1 MAISL
6 EQIRADFPIL
16 QNGAVYL
23 DSGATSLT
31 PTPVVEAVTK
41 YYTDYNANIH
51 RGLYDWSVEATEG
64 YEGAHKTLAAFVN
77 AEHVEEMIFTAGTTS
92 ALNVIAS
99 MTTANMQPGEEIVT
113 TLLEHHSNFVPWQK
127 AAEAKGLVFKTINVQ
142 EDGCLDLE
150 DAKQKITS
158 KTRVVAFT
166 AVSNALGVLTPIK
179 ELCALAHENGAIAV
193 VDGAQHIPHFKVD
206 VQDMGCDFYAFSGHK
221 MYGPTG
227 TGGFYARREHLLN
240 MEPVVFGGDMISE
253 VTIQAST
260 WNELPWKFEAGTPH
274 IAGGIG
280 LGVAADYMTSVG
292 LETIEQHEQDMTA
305 YALEVFGT
313 LDGVEVY
320 GPTDPLKRIGVV
332 SFGIGGMH
340 PHDVAELLNRKHIAV
355 RAGHHCAMPLMDHLA
370 IPGTTRA
377 SFGIY
382 TSKDDIDAL
391 AEAVEY
397 TKSIFTV

>member
-1 MAISL
+1 MSL

-51 RGLYDWSVEATEG
+51 RGLYDWSVEATED

-292 LETIEQHEQDMTA
+292 LETIEQHEQNMTA
-305 YALEVFGT
+305 YALEVFDK

-320 GPTDPLKRIGVV
+320 GPTDPHKRIGVV
-332 SFGIGGMH
+332 SFGIDGMH

-355 RAGHHCAMPLMDHLA
+355 RAGHHCAMPLMDHLE

>member
-1 MAISL
+1 MSL